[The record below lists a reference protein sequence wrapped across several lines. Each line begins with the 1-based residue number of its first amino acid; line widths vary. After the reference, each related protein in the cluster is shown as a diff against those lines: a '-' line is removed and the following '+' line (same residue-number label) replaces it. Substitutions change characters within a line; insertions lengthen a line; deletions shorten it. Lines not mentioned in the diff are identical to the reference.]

1 MLATALDAL
10 ITYNP
15 WTLSPATTLAEA
27 ARLLD
32 ETGISQWPVLNDDGV
47 CLGMLGT
54 AALLAALE
62 QDPSGQSPLA
72 RHIDTTAQP
81 LLIGTSPQEALQ
93 QLTGRRRMLP
103 VSDGERVVGTI
114 STCDF
119 LRELSYGGP
128 LARELIL
135 EYMQRLAETIDAD
148 ASLAQGLAAL
158 SGNQQHLVVVQGDFP
173 LGALSRTSLMQAT
186 VQDFARA
193 QRDETL
199 GSRTVGQLLHTCPT
213 IQPGRTLGEAAAL
226 MVEHQLDALA
236 VTNQSASL
244 LGLLTEE
251 HLLRALQL

>member
-32 ETGISQWPVLNDDGV
+32 ETGISQWPILNDDGV

-81 LLIGTSPQEALQ
+81 LLLDATPQQALQ
-93 QLTGRRRMLP
+93 QLAAGRRMLP
-103 VSDGERVVGTI
+103 VSDGERVVGTL
-114 STCDF
+114 STSDF
-119 LRELSYGGP
+119 VRELSYGGP
-128 LARELIL
+128 LARELVL
-135 EYMQRLAETIDAD
+135 EFMQRSAETIDAD

-158 SGNQQHLVVVQGDFP
+158 SGTQRYLVAVQGDFP
-173 LGALSRTSLMQAT
+173 LGALSRFSLMQAA
-186 VQDFARA
+186 VKDFARA
-193 QRDETL
+193 QRGETL
-199 GSRTVGQLLHTCPT
+199 GARTVGQLLQSCPT

-244 LGLLTEE
+244 FGLLTEE
-251 HLLRALQL
+251 HLLRALE

>member
-15 WTLSPATTLAEA
+15 WTLTPETTLAEA

-32 ETGISQWPVLNDDGV
+32 ETGIAQWPILNDDGA

-54 AALLAALE
+54 AALLAALQ

-72 RHIDTTAQP
+72 AHVDTTAQP
-81 LLIGTSPQEALQ
+81 LPLDASPQQALE
-93 QLTGRRRMLP
+93 QLARGRRMLP
-103 VSDGERVVGTI
+103 VSDGERIVGTL
-114 STCDF
+114 SACDL

-128 LARELIL
+128 AARELII
-135 EYMQRLAETIDAD
+135 EHMQRTAETLDAD
-148 ASLAQGLAAL
+148 ASLDQALAAVA
-158 SGNQQHLVVVQGDFP
+158 GAQRHVVVVQGDFP
-173 LGALSRTSLMQAT
+173 LGALSRMGLMQAA
-186 VQDFARA
+186 VKDFARA
-193 QRDETL
+193 QRGAGLTP
-199 GSRTVGQLLHTCPT
+199 RTVGQLLHSCPT

-236 VTNQSASL
+236 VTNQAASL

-251 HLLRALQL
+251 HLLRAMTA